1 MTKQFLRSDRLVYR
15 YIAGEHLLIDLRSKS
30 EIPFFSLTESAVPLW
45 QTLETWTASDRLAAR
60 LCEEYDIS
68 PEQAESDVADF
79 LGHLETI
86 GGLNVREVE
95 E

>member
-1 MTKQFLRSDRLVYR
+1 MTKQYLRSDRLVYR
-15 YIAGEHLLIDLRSKS
+15 HIAGEHLLIDLRSKS

-45 QTLETWTASDRLAAR
+45 QTLEAWSSSERLVER
-60 LCEEYDIS
+60 LRQEYDIT
-68 PEQAESDVADF
+68 PEQATADVAEF

-86 GGLNVREVE
+86 GALNVRETE